1 MNGLGWIVVAALGVA
16 VVWLGLALAGAVRE
30 MAALRQRVAALES
43 AGTAASGA
51 GAGPVHLASGLSVGA
66 STPAWRMETPDG
78 GTATSAAFTGR
89 RHLLVFADPDCRACD
104 DLVPS
109 VVRAAE
115 DGDLP
120 PVAVIGRGEPAATP
134 ASWRPGSAER
144 VAVGCERDGAVATAF
159 RVDVSPHVFVIDE
172 GGFVVAQGGA
182 KDLDGVRALLREGEG
197 IRIVSGATDD

>member
-1 MNGLGWIVVAALGVA
+1 MNGLGWIVVALVGAA

-30 MAALRQRVAALES
+30 LAALRERVAALES
-43 AGTAASGA
+43 VGPAAGGS
-51 GAGPVHLASGLSVGA
+51 GPVHLASGLPVGA
-66 STPAWRMETPDG
+66 STPAWQMETPDG
-78 GTATSAAFTGR
+78 GTATSDVFIGR

-104 DLVPS
+104 ELVPA

-197 IRIVSGATDD
+197 IQIVSGATDD